1 MFNGILPYTPIAV
14 DNFKIVSGVSIFFL
28 THFHADHYGGLS
40 ARFNAGPIYCS
51 EVTRD
56 LVLTKFKINPDIITG
71 LDVGSTYSIPLAPVQ
86 ESKTTNS
93 DSDQLNQSIETT
105 PKGASP
111 SPECTVVNVT
121 LFPSDHCPGSVMILF
136 ESYFGR
142 YLHTGDF
149 RFNSALVPLY
159 APIVRNP
166 VDRVF
171 LDATFAAPFWYLPK
185 RNEAIEQIIALME
198 QQPSNCEFFFECT
211 MLGCE
216 EIYKRLYQRFKK
228 KIHLDPEKYDEF
240 LCEPDLENI
249 LTAIG
254 SETSVHMCRSGTFVL
269 VSEEV
274 ESITRFNYERNELR
288 KLTKE
293 EREEEDSSVAARKLE
308 MASLI
313 KKCQSEKRPYL
324 LIKPSTQWFGQQQMD
339 SSTSLNPR
347 PVKDCYGIWHVL
359 YSIHSSHK
367 EIMEFLKLIQP
378 LHITP
383 ITECDRSVLKL
394 LHQHIHKD
402 AAKLRRSSVTVPVK
416 IAQLM
421 RQVRKTGSSNVDAK
435 SRLDKLKKEEVNANR
450 RLSLEERSATA
461 YGFVKQSFVGKKR
474 KSMSDETEAKNEW
487 ETRKRQKQE
496 KEMSE
501 YEVDQKKEVNEEIAE
516 IMSFQQEDKF
526 QVALQSIENDKSGE
540 IPMDN
545 NDQSTIQISSS
556 GELILEYRID
566 EYEILDKAVKKDGT
580 LNEMVDRTPDK
591 ESQKSEIDENERMLN
606 DLVGSDNSSGKALS
620 DSLFKPIGAHSNIET
635 LNVVVAP
642 DSSPVKVN
650 SGHNSSFDEDN
661 LFSQVVNDE
670 KVDEK
675 LEQRNGNDL
684 YNSSLDQDSNLFD
697 EVLKEKESSEEREK
711 IAAETV
717 RMSENKKASKKSEG
731 KVITQT
737 LRSLFQPSANL
748 SKIPKVRHVNKKIN
762 DL

>member
-1 MFNGILPYTPIAV
+1 
-14 DNFKIVSGVSIFFL
+14 
-28 THFHADHYGGLS
+28 
-40 ARFNAGPIYCS
+40 
-51 EVTRD
+51 
-56 LVLTKFKINPDIITG
+56 
-71 LDVGSTYSIPLAPVQ
+71 
-86 ESKTTNS
+86 
-93 DSDQLNQSIETT
+93 
-105 PKGASP
+105 
-111 SPECTVVNVT
+111 
-121 LFPSDHCPGSVMILF
+121 
-136 ESYFGR
+136 
-142 YLHTGDF
+142 
-149 RFNSALVPLY
+149 
-159 APIVRNP
+159 
-166 VDRVF
+166 
-171 LDATFAAPFWYLPK
+171 
-185 RNEAIEQIIALME
+185 
-198 QQPSNCEFFFECT
+198 
-211 MLGCE
+211 
-216 EIYKRLYQRFKK
+216 
-228 KIHLDPEKYDEF
+228 
-240 LCEPDLENI
+240 
-249 LTAIG
+249 
-254 SETSVHMCRSGTFVL
+254 
-269 VSEEV
+269 
-274 ESITRFNYERNELR
+274 
-288 KLTKE
+288 
-293 EREEEDSSVAARKLE
+293 
-308 MASLI
+308 
-313 KKCQSEKRPYL
+313 
-324 LIKPSTQWFGQQQMD
+324 
-339 SSTSLNPR
+339 
-347 PVKDCYGIWHVL
+347 
-359 YSIHSSHK
+359 
-367 EIMEFLKLIQP
+367 MEFLKLIQP

-496 KEMSE
+496 KEVSE
-501 YEVDQKKEVNEEIAE
+501 YEVDQEKEVNEEIAE

-606 DLVGSDNSSGKALS
+606 DLVGSDNSSVKALS

-635 LNVVVAP
+635 LNIVVAP

>member
-1 MFNGILPYTPIAV
+1 
-14 DNFKIVSGVSIFFL
+14 
-28 THFHADHYGGLS
+28 
-40 ARFNAGPIYCS
+40 
-51 EVTRD
+51 
-56 LVLTKFKINPDIITG
+56 
-71 LDVGSTYSIPLAPVQ
+71 
-86 ESKTTNS
+86 
-93 DSDQLNQSIETT
+93 
-105 PKGASP
+105 
-111 SPECTVVNVT
+111 
-121 LFPSDHCPGSVMILF
+121 
-136 ESYFGR
+136 
-142 YLHTGDF
+142 
-149 RFNSALVPLY
+149 
-159 APIVRNP
+159 
-166 VDRVF
+166 
-171 LDATFAAPFWYLPK
+171 
-185 RNEAIEQIIALME
+185 
-198 QQPSNCEFFFECT
+198 
-211 MLGCE
+211 
-216 EIYKRLYQRFKK
+216 
-228 KIHLDPEKYDEF
+228 
-240 LCEPDLENI
+240 
-249 LTAIG
+249 
-254 SETSVHMCRSGTFVL
+254 
-269 VSEEV
+269 
-274 ESITRFNYERNELR
+274 
-288 KLTKE
+288 
-293 EREEEDSSVAARKLE
+293 
-308 MASLI
+308 
-313 KKCQSEKRPYL
+313 
-324 LIKPSTQWFGQQQMD
+324 
-339 SSTSLNPR
+339 
-347 PVKDCYGIWHVL
+347 
-359 YSIHSSHK
+359 
-367 EIMEFLKLIQP
+367 MEFLKLIQP

-675 LEQRNGNDL
+675 LEQCNGNDL